1 LKEAVPNILENM
13 LHDIK
18 ARQEIEQFGYII
30 IPGLYNDSEI
40 RILADEIETTTSNN
54 PTFRKS
60 NDLFAIRQFLKEIP
74 GAIPVI
80 FNARLTTAIKQL
92 IGEKYFVVKS
102 IYFDKPGSSNWFVAY
117 HQDLTISVNDRHEIP
132 GFGPWTVK
140 QGQYAVQ
147 PPLELLEQ
155 NFTIRIHLDD
165 TDKGNGALRVIPGS
179 HKKGIYRP
187 ENIDWFIE
195 TEQTCDVPKG
205 GIMIMRPLLLH
216 ASSRS
221 TEDRRRRVIHIEFAA
236 SELPVPLT
244 WSERMPWNSNNKSV
258 YNEKNIEA
266 QND

>member
-1 LKEAVPNILENM
+1 M

-18 ARQEIEQFGYII
+18 PRQEIEKLGYTI
-30 IPGLYNDSEI
+30 IPGLYNDREI
-40 RILADEIETTTSNN
+40 RILANEIETTASNN
-54 PTFRKS
+54 PIFGKS
-60 NDLFAIRQFLKEIP
+60 NDLFAIRQFFKEIP

-80 FNARLTTAIKQL
+80 FNARLTTTINQFF
-92 IGEKYFVVKS
+92 GEKYFVVKS
-102 IYFDKPGSSNWFVAY
+102 LYFDKPGSSNWFVAY
-117 HQDLTISVNDRHEIP
+117 HQDLTISVTDRHDIP
-132 GFGPWTVK
+132 AFGPWTVK
-140 QGQYAVQ
+140 QGQFAVQ
-147 PPLELLEQ
+147 PPPELLEQ

-187 ENIDWFIE
+187 ENIDWSNE

-236 SELPVPLT
+236 SELPVPLK
-244 WSERMPWNSNNKSV
+244 WAERLS
-258 YNEKNIEA
+258 
-266 QND
+266 